1 MGSSLEDSPMTLVS
15 ITLDL
20 SPHRKIPKG
29 TWGARAP
36 NERGAGK
43 IGNF

>member
-1 MGSSLEDSPMTLVS
+1 MGSSLEDSPMILVS
-15 ITLDL
+15 STLDFT
-20 SPHRKIPKG
+20 SKIPKG

-36 NERGAGK
+36 NETGIGK

>member
-1 MGSSLEDSPMTLVS
+1 MGSSLEDSPMILVS
-15 ITLDL
+15 STLDL
-20 SPHRKIPKG
+20 TAKNPKG

-36 NERGAGK
+36 NERGVEK

>member
-1 MGSSLEDSPMTLVS
+1 MGSSLEDSPMILVS
-15 ITLDL
+15 STLDFR
-20 SPHRKIPKG
+20 RKIPKG

-36 NERGAGK
+36 NERGVGK

>member
-1 MGSSLEDSPMTLVS
+1 MGSSLEDSPITLVS
-15 ITLDL
+15 STLDFTA
-20 SPHRKIPKG
+20 KG

-36 NERGAGK
+36 NERGVGK